1 MQPELAARII
11 SANNAGIAEIRLSAN
26 QTPAVYEMVC
36 FPLEVGGRNIQL
48 LGEITEI
55 DGDTAIVQ
63 LYEGAEALSAGGVA
77 LPTGEPS
84 ICQVA
89 PGMPGIRMSGV
100 GSSLD
105 SMPGQHIPRG
115 EYFSPLA
122 DLRAGASSG
131 SISEAVHNGLV
142 EVVAAVAGRIG
153 EPRVVLT
160 GGCFQNIRLTEGAI
174 AALTAAGMT
183 PYWHHRVPPNDG
195 GIALG
200 QAVWAAWTEG
210 QGD

>member
-36 FPLEVGGRNIQL
+36 FPLEVGGRHIQL

-63 LYEGAEALSAGGVA
+63 LYEGAEALAVGGVA

-122 DLRAGASSG
+122 DLRAGFQIAG
-131 SISEAVHNGLV
+131 SKAWWVRNPPE
-142 EVVAAVAGRIG
+142 
-153 EPRVVLT
+153 
-160 GGCFQNIRLTEGAI
+160 EGS
-174 AALTAAGMT
+174 
-183 PYWHHRVPPNDG
+183 N
-195 GIALG
+195 
-200 QAVWAAWTEG
+200 Q
-210 QGD
+210 